1 MLYSAEIVNAIKF
14 GYQIEVLRGYY
25 FTDKTTIF
33 KDYVLQ
39 LYSLRLEYDKSHPMN
54 MVAKLLMNS
63 LYGRFG
69 MDYSLES
76 TSICTNKEVLNILN
90 RTGTNKHVIDV
101 EPLGN
106 NSFIVTEESDNLNTK
121 ISSLSHHHNIN
132 VGVAAAVT
140 ALARIEMSKFK
151 NMESLKLYY
160 TDTDSIFVDQSPEQM
175 KNLFGDVIGNK
186 LGQLKLECEIEKAIF
201 LAPKAYYLET
211 SEGKTIVKIKG
222 LSAAVINEL
231 CGDNVLNFDSFINV
245 LYKDSEQ
252 IVVQNK
258 SVKNLLE
265 SSLDIIQQTYS
276 IKHND
281 NKRDLVYSDLGG
293 QLKAGILVDTKP
305 KMLSL
310 EHKT

>member
-1 MLYSAEIVNAIKF
+1 
-14 GYQIEVLRGYY
+14 
-25 FTDKTTIF
+25 
-33 KDYVLQ
+33 
-39 LYSLRLEYDKSHPMN
+39 MN

-106 NSFIVTEESDNLNTK
+106 NSFIVTEESDNLSTK

-151 NMESLKLYY
+151 NKESLKLYY

-211 SEGKTIVKIKG
+211 SEGKIIVKIKG

-245 LYKDSEQ
+245 LHKDSEQ
-252 IVVQNK
+252 IVTQNK

-293 QLKAGILVDTKP
+293 QLKAGILVDTTP